1 MFRVYYGLWM
11 SIMIIQSLLWV
22 VNDYHDCSE
31 LLWVY
36 GLWMYIM
43 CDLMG
48 LCSAR
53 WGVRINSGCLSR
65 TMLFEK
71 ISDTYILIAGL
82 NRVPS
87 ITHPQ
92 SRFKIQDFFIIS
104 FEKLKRGRTL
114 INISNLTH
122 TVYFRTLRTVIIE
135 NTKVTY

>member
-43 CDLMG
+43 RDLMG
-48 LCSAR
+48 R
-53 WGVRINSGCLSR
+53 WGVRLYSGCLSR

-82 NRVPS
+82 NRVSS

-135 NTKVTY
+135 NTKFTY

>member
-1 MFRVYYGLWM
+1 MFRVYYGLLM
-11 SIMIIQSLLWV
+11 SIMIIQSLLLV
-22 VNDYHDCSE
+22 VNEYNDCSE

-43 CDLMG
+43 RDLMG
-48 LCSAR
+48 R
-53 WGVRINSGCLSR
+53 WGVRLYSGCLSR

-71 ISDTYILIAGL
+71 IWDTYILITGL
-82 NRVPS
+82 NRLSS

-135 NTKVTY
+135 NTKGIY

>member
-1 MFRVYYGLWM
+1 M
-11 SIMIIQSLLWV
+11 
-22 VNDYHDCSE
+22 
-31 LLWVY
+31 
-36 GLWMYIM
+36 
-43 CDLMG
+43 
-48 LCSAR
+48 
-53 WGVRINSGCLSR
+53 RINSGCLSR

-71 ISDTYILIAGL
+71 NSDTYILIAGL
-82 NRVPS
+82 NRLSS

-104 FEKLKRGRTL
+104 FDKLKRGRTL